1 MKTSHQIPARLGRWL
16 AVAAGLAMTSMAS
29 AQITNWVAYNDHRPS
44 TTPLAN
50 GWAITAPNVT
60 GYNMGAPAD
69 PTANPLTDFR
79 TGNPLTATV
88 SFAATGPVDDFG
100 ARGRPLATNTPMGRM
115 FYGICDLSNDGVLGV
130 RAVPPNTTEAFV
142 TVTFGG
148 LDPAK
153 RYIFRGSDSRNG
165 GYGTRWSVATISAEG
180 WTDAHINGA
189 GGPGVLTANN
199 FPTAGFT
206 APTLKARSSD
216 GMTSPL
222 LGMAPSPSRSSN
234 ILVRSLVVSR
244 TALTATLSAPW
255 RLQKWK

>member
-148 LDPAK
+148 LDP
-153 RYIFRGSDSRNG
+153 S
-165 GYGTRWSVATISAEG
+165 SVAATRAMAVTEP
-180 WTDAHINGA
+180 
-189 GGPGVLTANN
+189 GGPW
-199 FPTAGFT
+199 P
-206 APTLKARSSD
+206 
-216 GMTSPL
+216 
-222 LGMAPSPSRSSN
+222 PSR
-234 ILVRSLVVSR
+234 RKDGR
-244 TALTATLSAPW
+244 TRISTAQEDRES
-255 RLQKWK
+255 